1 MTKHTNEARYG
12 RPVPARP
19 NDGVAWITGAS
30 SGIGY
35 ALALELA
42 REGWHVIASA
52 RSQDKLNALSAER
65 IEGKGKITAWPL
77 DVTNRDAN
85 EAAVKGIE
93 AEHGPIALTVL
104 NAGVFQPVAGEALDT
119 DAFVKTFDVN
129 LYGVVYSLVPLL
141 AAMRQR
147 GFGQIA
153 MVSSVTGYGGLP
165 SSAAYGAT
173 KAALINMA
181 ECLKFDTDKF
191 GVLLQVV
198 NPGCVDTPATEE
210 NAFEMPALVP
220 VAKAAQRIAEGLR
233 AGSFEITFPK
243 RFTYAL
249 KLLQF
254 LPYRAYFWLLKLGT
268 KWNDRPLEPPLDHNR
283 STQD

>member
-1 MTKHTNEARYG
+1 
-12 RPVPARP
+12 P

-35 ALALELA
+35 ALAVELA

-52 RSQDKLNALSAER
+52 RSEDKLNALAAEQ
-65 IEGKGKITAWPL
+65 IDGKGRISAWPL
-77 DVTNRDAN
+77 DVTDRQAN
-85 EAAVKGIE
+85 EDAVFGIE
-93 AEHGPIALTVL
+93 ETHGPIALTVL
-104 NAGVFQPVAGEALDT
+104 NAGIFQPVAGEALDT

-141 AAMRQR
+141 AAMRKR
-147 GFGQIA
+147 GAGQIA
-153 MVSSVTGYGGLP
+153 LVSSVTGYGGLP

-181 ECLKFDTDKF
+181 ESLKFDTDKF

-198 NPGCVDTPATEE
+198 NPGFVDTPATEE

-220 VAKAAQRIAEGLR
+220 VEKAAQRIAEGLR
-233 AGSFEITFPK
+233 GGSFEITFPK
-243 RFTYAL
+243 RFTYTL
-249 KLLQF
+249 KALQF
-254 LPYRAYFWLLKLGT
+254 LPYRAYFWLLKRGT
-268 KWNDRPLEPPLDHNR
+268 KWNERPLEPPLAQ
-283 STQD
+283 QDTEDS